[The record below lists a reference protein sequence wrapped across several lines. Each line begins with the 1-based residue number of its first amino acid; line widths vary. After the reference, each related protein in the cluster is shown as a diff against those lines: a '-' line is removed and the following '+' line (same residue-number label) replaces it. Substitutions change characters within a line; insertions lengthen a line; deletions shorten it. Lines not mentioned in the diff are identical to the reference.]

1 MAFFGFFSKK
11 EKPPEHSSFATSI
24 FHVLGFYPTNE
35 DFYKDA
41 LVHRSV
47 IRNRKEL
54 SNNERLEFLGDSVID
69 LVVAEWLMEQFKNEP
84 EGVLTQL
91 RAKIVNRKNL
101 NDCSIKMGL
110 DKLIKT
116 DGKIKLRNTSIPGNC
131 LEAVIGAVY
140 LDVNLK
146 KASEVIQKV
155 ILGHI
160 DAEDLISNTTNFKSR
175 LLEWSQQEKKQI
187 EFVISEIF
195 ESEKKLFEAEVVIG
209 GESISKAIGKN
220 KKEASQKASKHAVE
234 SLSIS

>member
-1 MAFFGFFSKK
+1 
-11 EKPPEHSSFATSI
+11 
-24 FHVLGFYPTNE
+24 
-35 DFYKDA
+35 
-41 LVHRSV
+41 
-47 IRNRKEL
+47 
-54 SNNERLEFLGDSVID
+54 
-69 LVVAEWLMEQFKNEP
+69 
-84 EGVLTQL
+84 
-91 RAKIVNRKNL
+91 
-101 NDCSIKMGL
+101 MGL